1 MPNAYRRRDIGK
13 SIFNNPAVYTIS
25 VIVEIV
31 NSGAK

>member
-1 MPNAYRRRDIGK
+1 MDIGK